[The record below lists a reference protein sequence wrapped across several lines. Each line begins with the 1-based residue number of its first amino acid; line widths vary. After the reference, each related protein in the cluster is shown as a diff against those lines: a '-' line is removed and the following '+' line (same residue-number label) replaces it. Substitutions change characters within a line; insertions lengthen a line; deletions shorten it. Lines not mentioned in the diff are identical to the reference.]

1 MRQLLAAKDW
11 RSALAVGLII
21 PPRYAVIRSK
31 LIYEVLSLRAS
42 EMLGQREEDSVF
54 IERELG
60 LPAEWLST
68 SLALCEQNFN
78 LYEAAMAEWHRAGN
92 PQ

>member
-1 MRQLLAAKDW
+1 
-11 RSALAVGLII
+11 
-21 PPRYAVIRSK
+21 
-31 LIYEVLSLRAS
+31 
-42 EMLGQREEDSVF
+42 MLGQRQEDSVF

-78 LYEAAMAEWHRAGN
+78 LYEAAMAEWHKAGN
-92 PQ
+92 PQQAHYIWHEKILPLYMNRSARVSLVKAL